1 MSNGVPSRSTA
12 AFLRVLAEAV
22 ALDLEQH
29 AEYPQRSTVAF
40 LDRLRNR
47 VEAFEA
53 DPKAPQYDREMVRHM
68 TDILEEIL
76 NDPDWRRLRDGRWDT
91 HSCRPIW
98 VLLGWVSHLAAASA
112 HTRPRPAGSGGCP
125 MQEPPMQEPH
135 AGAKARRDE
144 NAPRVLP
151 PTWQTQPKS
160 AVARQDRHAD
170 ARMRG
175 SPTGVA
181 AIARGASSSICPMLH
196 SRDACRMQHMAD
208 AVSHDQN
215 FKNLIVDY
223 PREALAFFAAEE
235 APRPED
241 DVRIVP
247 VRQEQLKE
255 RLGDRYRALD
265 APLLVDWAD
274 GRRDAVVFALE
285 EESDWRRFSPHR
297 LARYCLD
304 LGTGRRHYLVF
315 DYLACKLAEM
325 PAGRWLDSDNLVAR
339 VNLPNMRSPARDRV
353 DVYARAVHG
362 LLTLETDDARQA
374 KYMEF
379 IDIYAG
385 LTDNEFRRYRR
396 QHPQESSIVTGLI
409 QRARAEGIERGM
421 ERGMRQGRAEGGRA
435 VLERLLRQRFGGLS
449 PEAAERLRRA
459 PETELETWADNLLD
473 AGTLDEVFR
482 TTP

>member
-1 MSNGVPSRSTA
+1 
-12 AFLRVLAEAV
+12 
-22 ALDLEQH
+22 
-29 AEYPQRSTVAF
+29 
-40 LDRLRNR
+40 
-47 VEAFEA
+47 
-53 DPKAPQYDREMVRHM
+53 
-68 TDILEEIL
+68 
-76 NDPDWRRLRDGRWDT
+76 
-91 HSCRPIW
+91 
-98 VLLGWVSHLAAASA
+98 
-112 HTRPRPAGSGGCP
+112 
-125 MQEPPMQEPH
+125 
-135 AGAKARRDE
+135 
-144 NAPRVLP
+144 
-151 PTWQTQPKS
+151 
-160 AVARQDRHAD
+160 
-170 ARMRG
+170 
-175 SPTGVA
+175 
-181 AIARGASSSICPMLH
+181 
-196 SRDACRMQHMAD
+196 MQHMAD

-297 LARYCLD
+297 LARYCLV

-353 DVYARAVHG
+353 DVYARAVQG
-362 LLTLETDDARQA
+362 LLTLETDGARQA

-421 ERGMRQGRAEGGRA
+421 ERGIERGMERGIEQGMERGIERGMERGIEQGMERGIEQGMERGIERGMRQGRAEGGRA